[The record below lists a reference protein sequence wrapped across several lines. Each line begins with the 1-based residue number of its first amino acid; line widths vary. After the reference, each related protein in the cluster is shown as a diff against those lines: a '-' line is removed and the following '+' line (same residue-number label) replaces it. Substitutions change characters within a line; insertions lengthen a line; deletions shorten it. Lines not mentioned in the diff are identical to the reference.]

1 MPCTM
6 EISEIQLYNSLR
18 PKLGDQETQDFIR
31 YVKSTVKNEFMEK
44 EEKFLT
50 KDDKVDLT
58 RSIFLASV
66 VNYVAVLATLLGIVT
81 FTLNM
86 LNK

>member
-1 MPCTM
+1 
-6 EISEIQLYNSLR
+6 
-18 PKLGDQETQDFIR
+18 
-31 YVKSTVKNEFMEK
+31 MEK